1 MVGIH
6 AAYTPVYVAHVEW
19 YLMTSSVKNVEKR
32 RIFILKENTLL
43 LLMLLI
49 SKKISFLTLSWTVFM

>member
-6 AAYTPVYVAHVEW
+6 AARYTPVYVAIVAHVEW

-32 RIFILKENTLL
+32 RIFILKRKQTPFADASHFKENILPYT
-43 LLMLLI
+43 
-49 SKKISFLTLSWTVFM
+49 